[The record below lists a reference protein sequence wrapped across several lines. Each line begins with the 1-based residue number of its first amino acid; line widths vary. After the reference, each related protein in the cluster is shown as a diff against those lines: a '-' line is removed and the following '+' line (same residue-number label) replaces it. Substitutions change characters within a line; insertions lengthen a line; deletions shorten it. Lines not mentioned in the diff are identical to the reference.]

1 MKQVLSIFTVIV
13 MASLPAFGAESID
26 DDPAAWEFSDGSITF
41 VCIGP
46 DGEPVP
52 GADVAFAEWDYGT
65 PPLAATVERAQT
77 DNEGRCTFTNL
88 TGRKSH
94 AVHVTKDDWGCWAAQ
109 RYLKPSDKHPTVTLT
124 LDVYREICGVVLDKA
139 GTPVDGVQVLNRSVL
154 PGATT
159 DERGAFC
166 IANLQNQQEFI
177 FYKAGYGWLNSGLS
191 GPVVALEIT
200 LPEGGM
206 LEVTVL
212 DKANHPVAGANVT
225 YSGGNQYYGG
235 GADATQVTND
245 QGKTTTVWL
254 PSDRD
259 TSVSATFERDGYNWG
274 DKIEVRPIAGK
285 TTPVTVRPRPRAKIV
300 DDGNRY
306 VSLRKRP
313 KGVVTGKVV
322 MEGTGEPVL
331 AGILY
336 DTSQEWVR
344 SVRATTDDE
353 GTFRCDG
360 LEYGDYYFTAFPRTA
375 ALYSKG
381 GLVQVSLSEA
391 QPSRELTFTIVEGCV
406 IRGDVKSADGLPV
419 PNAQISYSP
428 ANPNHY
434 FPVAT
439 DEMGHFFIPH
449 LAFPEKSYQ
458 LTVHSAQ
465 GNRATVEVAPVG
477 LGAISEPALVLMED
491 VYLRAATAGTF
502 RGQVIDQHDEPVRAA
517 TVSFSSDIAP
527 EESVTDTNGQFAL
540 SLRQGGIGNFSVRYD
555 ASILLN
561 GVIGSIREPLEI
573 IEGGSVSVDPAGEN
587 PLHTIRV
594 EVPPWKYV
602 GGLVTDVH
610 GNPLSPDVNVYVDDC
625 TGSVRAQD
633 GAFLRTGCTK
643 PFVKD
648 PVLVEFTLDGYQAR
662 VLESGRDF
670 ELGDTRVRVVMKKGP
685 YEPFESIFEAATGR
699 PVGQVIEMFRG
710 DRILENTSRYWQL
723 AQSSGSGHRYG
734 QPPNWVIVVD
744 ENGKSVTRILLRSPY
759 GNRPIILSTG
769 EESDYPPESM
779 EDERGHYTLPDEAR
793 FVWAEGKGMAFLEHR
808 SREHGAE
815 PRVVVLQPAADITVK
830 ALDANGQ
837 PLSGVMMGLSSSD
850 PDWPR
855 FIDTSPPHP
864 WTDQSGALRF
874 AHLPPG
880 EYEAWAF
887 KEGYRPART
896 TVTVKPGESKTVE
909 LSPTTRMSTS
919 SLFERVFRYVLG

>member
-1 MKQVLSIFTVIV
+1 MKLLSAFSILMSI
-13 MASLPAFGAESID
+13 LPAFAADSVD

-41 VCIGP
+41 VCVGP
-46 DGEPVP
+46 DGEPVQ
-52 GADVAFAEWDYGT
+52 GADVTFAEWDHWT
-65 PPLAATVERAQT
+65 PPLAEEVVRART
-77 DNEGRCTFTNL
+77 DEEGRCIFNNL
-88 TGRKSH
+88 TGSKSH
-94 AVHVTKDDWGCWAAQ
+94 AIHVTKDGLGCWAA
-109 RYLKPSDKHPTVTLT
+109 RSYLKPSDKHPTVTLT
-124 LDVYREICGVVLDKA
+124 LDVYREICGVVLDQA
-139 GTPVDGVQVLNRSVL
+139 GTPIEGVQVLNRSVL
-154 PGATT
+154 PGAVT

-166 IANLQNQQEFI
+166 IANLQSQQEFT

-191 GPVVALEIT
+191 GSVIALEIT
-200 LPEGGM
+200 LPDGGL

-235 GADATQVTND
+235 GDDATQVTND
-245 QGKTTTVWL
+245 EGKTTTVWL

-259 TSVSATFERDGYNWG
+259 TSVSATFERDGYYWR
-274 DKIEVRPIAGK
+274 DQAEIQPIAGE
-285 TTPVTVRPRPRAKIV
+285 TTPVTLRPTTQSKIV

-306 VSLRKRP
+306 VSLRERP
-313 KGVVTGKVV
+313 NGVVTGKVV

-344 SVRATTDDE
+344 SVRTTTDDD

-391 QPSRELTFTIVEGCV
+391 QPSREVTFTIAEGCV

-419 PNAQISYSP
+419 PNAQITYSP
-428 ANPNHY
+428 ANPNHF

-439 DEMGHFFIPH
+439 DGMGHFFIPH

-458 LTVHSAQ
+458 LTVHPAQ

-477 LGAISEPALVLMED
+477 RGAISEPELVILED

-502 RGQVIDQHDEPVRAA
+502 RGQVVDQHDEPVRAA

-540 SLRQGGIGNFSVRYD
+540 SLRQGGMGNFTVRYD
-555 ASILLN
+555 ASILVN

-602 GGLVTDVH
+602 GGFVTDAH

-643 PFVKD
+643 PFVTD
-648 PVLVEFTLDGYQAR
+648 PVLLEFTLDGYQAR

-670 ELGDTRVRVVMKKGP
+670 ELGDTRVRVIMKQGP

-699 PVGQVIEMFRG
+699 PASQASEMFRG
-710 DRILENTSRYWQL
+710 DRILENTIMYWQL
-723 AQSSGSGHRYG
+723 AQSSGPGQRYG
-734 QPPNWVIVVD
+734 EPSNWVIVKN
-744 ENGKSVTRILLRSPY
+744 ENGEPVTRILLRSPY
-759 GNRPIILSTG
+759 GNRPIILSTR
-769 EESDYPPESM
+769 EESDYPPQSL
-779 EDERGHYTLPDEAR
+779 EDEHGRYTFPDEAS

-808 SREHGAE
+808 SRKHGAE

-830 ALDANGQ
+830 AVDANGQ
-837 PLSGVMMGLSSSD
+837 PLSGVIMGLSSSD
-850 PDWPR
+850 QDWPR
-855 FIDTSPPHP
+855 LMLTSPSHP
-864 WTDQSGALRF
+864 STDQSGELRF

-880 EYEAWAF
+880 EYEAWAV
-887 KEGYRPART
+887 KEGYRTTRT
-896 TVTVKPGESKTVE
+896 TVTVKPAESKTVE
-909 LSPTTRMSTS
+909 LNPTAQATS
-919 SLFERVFRYVLG
+919 